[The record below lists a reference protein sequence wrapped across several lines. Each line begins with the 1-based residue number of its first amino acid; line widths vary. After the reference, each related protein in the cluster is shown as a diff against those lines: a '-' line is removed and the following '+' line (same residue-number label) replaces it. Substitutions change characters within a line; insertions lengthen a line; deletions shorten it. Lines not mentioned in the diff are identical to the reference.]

1 MRILLV
7 TGTYP
12 TRQMGGAEYQTA
24 LLAHGLARRGHSIGF
39 LATNAGVHNHIQVD
53 GITLWEL
60 PGRNKVGRYAHQQA
74 IAATVAAFS
83 PDLCYIRV
91 FPEIADCVTICRR
104 AGVAVVTVSCGP
116 GETSPLLLGQHPK
129 QTLAHLLAGETWDYF
144 TSFLAIRQAD
154 VHVCNSR
161 AYSETMR
168 CWYPQQMIKT
178 IYNGSPLPPPG
189 EIRHRQQTATTGQ
202 VIWVNNFKRAKR
214 PELYLKLAEA
224 LPLYRFVMIG
234 ARYGRY
240 GEQLQRMI
248 EQGPKNLHYLGALPI
263 EEVNQQ
269 IGQSDLLV
277 YTTGPGNEGF
287 GNSYIQAWLRGVP
300 TVSTFELDGLL
311 ERKRIGRFAQDF
323 AELVAHVRHLMNNH
337 EDRIA
342 LGKRARLYAIRH
354 HRVEVMVR
362 KYERL
367 FTKIM
372 QARMVTAIQHTDQPN
387 TDSDAVAVQVSSG

>member
-24 LLAHGLARRGHSIGF
+24 LLAHGLASRGHTVGF
-39 LATNAGVHNHIQVD
+39 LATNAGVHNHTQVD
-53 GITLWEL
+53 GIELWEL
-60 PGRNKVGRYAHQQA
+60 PGRRKVGRREHQQG
-74 IAATVAAFS
+74 ITATVAAFA

-91 FPEIADCVTICRR
+91 FPEIADCVRICRH

-116 GETSPLLLGQHPK
+116 GETSPFLLGQHPK
-129 QTLAHLLAGETWDYF
+129 QTIAHLLAGESWDYF
-144 TSFLAIRQAD
+144 TSFWAIRKAD

-161 AYSETMR
+161 AYSEVMR
-168 CWYPQQMIKT
+168 QWFPYQTIVT
-178 IYNGSPLPPPG
+178 IYNGSPQPPAN
-189 EIRHRQQTATTGQ
+189 EIRHASQTAPSGQ

-214 PELYLKLAEA
+214 PELYLRLAEA

-234 ARYGRY
+234 AHYGRY
-240 GEQLQRMI
+240 GEALQQLI
-248 EQGPKNLHYLGALPI
+248 DQGPKNLHYLGALPI
-263 EEVNQQ
+263 EAVNQQ

-311 ERKRIGRFAQDF
+311 ERKRIGRFAHNF
-323 AELVAHVRHLMNNH
+323 AELVEQVRYLMSNH
-337 EDRIA
+337 QERQTLGEQARQYA
-342 LGKRARLYAIRH
+342 LRH
-354 HRVEVMVR
+354 HRAEIMVR

-372 QARMVTAIQHTDQPN
+372 RARTVTSIHHVDQAVVGGDAIATE
-387 TDSDAVAVQVSSG
+387 VGSG